1 MGWFPNLPKEDF
13 GSSVE
18 KRALKAEGISI
29 SRQAENRPPLEL
41 HHLSLTLGAGEF
53 ALLRGPSGAGKT
65 SFMLA
70 LARLIPIREG
80 GLSLNGREASAFDL
94 PEWRLRVNLVSAHST
109 MVEGTVLEN
118 LLFPWQFRV
127 MRDRPR
133 PEPGEVGA
141 AMAELGLDGINPAT
155 DGKRLSTGQLARVA
169 LLRALLVRPD
179 FLLLDE
185 PTANLD
191 PETTELVWAAIGR
204 HALEAGT
211 GVFCVTHR
219 PPALRPAAVL
229 RLEQGRLQEEG

>member
-1 MGWFPNLPKEDF
+1 MKNG
-13 GSSVE
+13 
-18 KRALKAEGISI
+18 ALRAEGISI
-29 SRQAENRPPLEL
+29 TRRAENRPPLEL

-53 ALLRGPSGAGKT
+53 ALLKGPSGVGKT
-65 SFMLA
+65 SFLLA

-94 PEWRLRVNLVSAHST
+94 PDWRLRVNLVSAHST
-109 MVEGTVLEN
+109 MVEGTVLDN
-118 LLFPWQFRV
+118 LLLPWQFQV
-127 MRDRPR
+127 MRERPR
-133 PEPGEVGA
+133 PEAGEVSA
-141 AMAELGLDGINPAT
+141 AMAELGLDGIDPAT

-191 PETTELVWAAIGR
+191 PETTELVWAAIER
-204 HALEAGT
+204 QALEAGT
-211 GVFCVTHR
+211 GVLCVTHR
-219 PPALRPAAVL
+219 PPALRPSSVL